1 MTYIPLDTVERQRQR
16 EITGERFIT
25 SDEILLSEMNR
36 WEALRWNGVPADQI
50 AADRWYEIEAY
61 APRSSIG
68 RERKAR
74 FMSLF
79 PYVAL
84 KRSVIAA

>member
-1 MTYIPLDTVERQRQR
+1 MTYIPLDTAERQRQR
-16 EITGERFIT
+16 ENTGERFIT
-25 SDEILLSEMNR
+25 SDEILISEMNR

-68 RERKAR
+68 RERKTR